1 MDGSFQLAG
10 EILFFVGE
18 KILTGAG
25 SNVGRCR
32 PSDTDFW
39 PAWSLLLPSQ
49 TATFAH
55 VLSPCQNWA
64 SSPSSVFRGLKK
76 STFHRLFR
84 YKPFPKTF
92 CRSWVVR
99 VPGPAAFRSS
109 TGELL
114 PSLFQS
120 ALNCQMLTRALL
132 SPMYRWPMIGSGGL
146 FGSRGNI
153 KAAASLNESSP
164 FVVASLVGSTHSRR
178 KASSLP
184 LWIALMVTALM
195 DPPP

>member
-1 MDGSFQLAG
+1 MDGSFGLEG

-18 KILTGAG
+18 NPDRGG
-25 SNVGRCR
+25 SNVRGCQT
-32 PSDTDFW
+32 SDTDFW
-39 PAWSLLLPSQ
+39 PAWSLLFPSQ

-55 VLSPCQNWA
+55 VLSPGQNWA
-64 SSPSSVFRGLKK
+64 SSSSSVFKGLRK
-76 STFHRLFR
+76 SAVHRPFR
-84 YKPFPKTF
+84 CKPFPKTF

-99 VPGPAAFRSS
+99 VPGPAALRSS
-109 TGELL
+109 TGELRR
-114 PSLFQS
+114 SSFQL

-132 SPMYRWPMIGSGGL
+132 SPMYRWPMIGSGGF

-153 KAAASLNESSP
+153 KAAASLNESTP

-184 LWIALMVTALM
+184 LWIALMITALT